1 MSENRSMVIG
11 SLVEIEPEYFN
22 KILKDIF
29 YYNTNPKDKN
39 IGVILGNYNKY
50 NDGYFIGLVGLVNSV
65 GDKVH
70 FVPVDK
76 MKKILLKAELDI
88 IDFCENYCIVKCS
101 EECKFYNY
109 KNEYREIIKKTNRG

>member
-76 MKKILLKAELDI
+76 MKKILSKAELDI
-88 IDFCENYCIVKCS
+88 IDFCENYCIVKCI

>member
-22 KILKDIF
+22 KILRDIF
-29 YYNTNPKDKN
+29 YYNTDPNDKN
-39 IGVILGNYNKY
+39 IGVVLGEYNEY
-50 NDGYFIGLVGLVNSV
+50 NDGYFIGLVGLVKSV
-65 GDKVH
+65 GDKIH

-76 MKKILLKAELDI
+76 MKRILSKAELDI

-101 EECKFYNY
+101 KDCKFYNY
-109 KNEYREIIKKTNRG
+109 KNEYREIIEKNNRG